1 MGAPVAG
8 GPLEQAYPQVKCSS
22 EGKWHTMIVVYN
34 NSGDWNWIDT
44 FAVAKAMFGSYG
56 IVLGLQPNQRRA
68 Q

>member
-1 MGAPVAG
+1 
-8 GPLEQAYPQVKCSS
+8 
-22 EGKWHTMIVVYN
+22 MIVVYN